1 MKDYYDILQVSR
13 NAEQEVIEAA
23 YRRLARK
30 YHPDVHSGPDA
41 ALRMRELN
49 EAYEVLG
56 DPGKRAEY
64 DAALGRAWA
73 RAHAGRAE
81 RDRPPPQPGSSPTTQ
96 STGPDGSARQG
107 SAKTVET
114 PAGRPARPRPALIAL
129 GLAGLMV
136 AGAWIAVGVWFAM
149 GSAGDGG
156 KGFSAFAKDW
166 WHHGLGLSVQ
176 ANGQASATWRS
187 YKWCSDDPSPSCDTI
202 VENRIIAGGSATL
215 MFERMDGSTAF
226 GRVVSSNDE
235 RVFAP
240 GSEVLLMLLPYDM
253 ATLEHL
259 GYETTLCG
267 PDYPDLA
274 PKSLFDTFPCG
285 A

>member
-1 MKDYYDILQVSR
+1 VKDYYDILQVSPK
-13 NAEQEVIEAA
+13 AEQEVIEAA

-30 YHPDVHSGPDA
+30 YHPDVNRDPSA
-41 ALRMRELN
+41 ADRMRDLN
-49 EAYEVLG
+49 HAYEVLG

-64 DAALGRAWA
+64 DAALRFA
-73 RAHAGRAE
+73 RARAGARTTQGE
-81 RDRPPPQPGSSPTTQ
+81 RTPPPPPPPPPPHHGAKGRDT
-96 STGPDGSARQG
+96 SAG
-107 SAKTVET
+107 ETVGT
-114 PAGRPARPRPALIAL
+114 PATRPARRRAVLIAL

-166 WHHGLGLSVQ
+166 WHHGLELNVQ